1 MRLHSFEAPTV
12 GAAMQQVR
20 AALGEDAVIVAQHE
34 ATGGVRLTAAAGT
47 AGEDLL
53 TLLDPGAPTDVR
65 TVLAGCLAHH
75 RLSAKL
81 REALLTTGLAA
92 PGFDAATMLAQAL
105 GARFRFVPLALP
117 AARPIAIVGL
127 PGAGKTAVTA
137 RLAAQALVAGHAASV
152 FTTDSGRAGGVAQLA
167 ALLRPLRLEPTPA
180 AEPAQLAQA
189 LATTGTRSVALID
202 TAGINPFRA
211 REVADLAEFVAAA
224 MAEPVLVLPAGLD
237 GADSVEIA
245 ANFAAI
251 GARRMIVTRV
261 DTARRLGSILS
272 VADMGLAFAGASVGP
287 AIGTGATPL
296 TAAGLARVLL
306 HLGSAANTQLPS

>member
-1 MRLHSFEAPTV
+1 
-12 GAAMQQVR
+12 
-20 AALGEDAVIVAQHE
+20 
-34 ATGGVRLTAAAGT
+34 
-47 AGEDLL
+47 
-53 TLLDPGAPTDVR
+53 
-65 TVLAGCLAHH
+65 
-75 RLSAKL
+75 
-81 REALLTTGLAA
+81 
-92 PGFDAATMLAQAL
+92 MLAQAL

>member
-1 MRLHSFEAPTV
+1 M
-12 GAAMQQVR
+12 
-20 AALGEDAVIVAQHE
+20 
-34 ATGGVRLTAAAGT
+34 
-47 AGEDLL
+47 
-53 TLLDPGAPTDVR
+53 
-65 TVLAGCLAHH
+65 LAGCLAHH
-75 RLSAKL
+75 RLPAKL
-81 REALLTTGLAA
+81 REALLADGLAA

-167 ALLRPLRLEPTPA
+167 ALLRPLRLEPTPT

-272 VADMGLAFAGASVGP
+272 VADMGLAFAGAERRAGDRHRHHPADGGRACQGVAASGVGGEYAAAVVSARYTRRRASP
-287 AIGTGATPL
+287 PGASE
-296 TAAGLARVLL
+296 
-306 HLGSAANTQLPS
+306 SAAHRTSLLLVEIPMVTD